1 MASLDEI
8 PQDLWVF
15 AYGSLLW
22 NPGFPFVESQPARIR
37 GYHRSLCVLSHVHR
51 GTPECPGLVLGLD
64 RGGACLGLAYRVHS
78 GDVAEALAYL
88 RAREQVTAV
97 YREAQ
102 LAVALCNGRMVKA
115 VAYVVD
121 REHPQYSGRL
131 PLDVVLA
138 HVRRGL
144 GRSGANIDYVLAS
157 HARLRQMGIRDETL
171 EAVVAA
177 IAGETLSLRS

>member
-1 MASLDEI
+1 MASLDDI
-8 PQDLWVF
+8 AQDLWVF

-22 NPGFPFVESQPARIR
+22 NPGFPFVESQPARIC

-51 GTPECPGLVLGLD
+51 GTPERPGLVLGLD
-64 RGGACLGLAYRVHS
+64 RGGACLGLGYRVHS
-78 GDVAEALAYL
+78 GDAAEALAYL

-102 LAVALCNGRMVKA
+102 LPVTLRDGRTVRG

-121 REHPQYSGRL
+121 REHPQYSRRL

-138 HVRRGL
+138 HVRRGI
-144 GRSGANIDYVLAS
+144 GRSGANIEYVLAS
-157 HARLRQMGIRDETL
+157 HARLRQMGIRDKAL

-177 IAGETLSLRS
+177 LAGEALNFRS